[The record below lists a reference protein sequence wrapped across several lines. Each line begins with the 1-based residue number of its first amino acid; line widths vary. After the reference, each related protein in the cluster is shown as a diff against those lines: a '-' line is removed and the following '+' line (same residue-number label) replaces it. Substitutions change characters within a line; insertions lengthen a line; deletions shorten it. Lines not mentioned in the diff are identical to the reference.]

1 MLQSLPP
8 VFSCKQL
15 LKVKSFFYRQ
25 LLRILWK
32 LFLPSLVFSTTCVYK
47 RTFMFC
53 RQKTRALVK
62 VREDL
67 LWLRRNLSP
76 AHLES
81 PPPASSELLNT
92 SRGRHSQPGSGFMAS
107 SLSNILFFYKICLYS
122 ASVVSNRHAEMTM
135 GGRNIKIAF
144 CILEP
149 RIFKALAPRHY
160 GKKRRKLNP

>member
-1 MLQSLPP
+1 M
-8 VFSCKQL
+8 
-15 LKVKSFFYRQ
+15 
-25 LLRILWK
+25 
-32 LFLPSLVFSTTCVYK
+32 FSTKCVYK
-47 RTFMFC
+47 CAFTCC

-107 SLSNILFFYKICLYS
+107 SLSNILLFYKIFLYS
-122 ASVVSNRHAEMTM
+122 ASVVSNRYAEMTM

-149 RIFKALAPRHY
+149 RIFKALAPGHR
-160 GKKRRKLNP
+160 GKEKEKIKSIKQM

>member
-1 MLQSLPP
+1 M
-8 VFSCKQL
+8 
-15 LKVKSFFYRQ
+15 
-25 LLRILWK
+25 
-32 LFLPSLVFSTTCVYK
+32 FSTKCVYK
-47 RTFMFC
+47 CTFTCC

-67 LWLRRNLSP
+67 LRLRRNLSP

-92 SRGRHSQPGSGFMAS
+92 SRGRHSQPGSGFLAS
-107 SLSNILFFYKICLYS
+107 SLSNILFFYKICLYG
-122 ASVVSNRHAEMTM
+122 ASVVSNRYAEVIM
-135 GGRNIKIAF
+135 GGRNIKTAF

-149 RIFKALAPRHY
+149 RIFKALAPGHC